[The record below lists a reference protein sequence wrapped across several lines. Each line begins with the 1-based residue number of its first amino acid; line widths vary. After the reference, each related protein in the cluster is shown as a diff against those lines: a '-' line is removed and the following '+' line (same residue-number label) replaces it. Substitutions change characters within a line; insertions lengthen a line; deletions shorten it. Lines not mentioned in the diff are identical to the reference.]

1 MMSCR
6 ALKMSMR
13 SSNVAT
19 TCDSPNFEME
29 RTFCRPGN
37 PLMASST
44 GTVICASVS
53 CGFSAAAVVLIC
65 TCTGVVSG
73 KASIGRMLRLRPPMT
88 TSAAAS
94 TQTSRRFLSEKLM
107 IQFSMEWV
115 R

>member
-6 ALKMSMR
+6 ALKMSML

-19 TCDSPNFEME
+19 TCDSPNFEIE
-29 RTFCRPGN
+29 RTFCRPGK

-44 GTVICASVS
+44 GSVICASVS

-73 KASIGRMLRLRPPMT
+73 KASIGRMLKAPP
-88 TSAAAS
+88 ADDDE
-94 TQTSRRFLSEKLM
+94 RRRQHADQQAVLER
-107 IQFSMEWV
+107 EV
-115 R
+115 DDPV